1 MVCSQ
6 IKNFKMIRPILSL
19 VAIFAFSALTFGQA
33 NFAIKGGLNLSGF
46 AVDKDQID
54 DTNMKVGYTGG
65 VSLQLPLLDFLK
77 IQPEVLFTA
86 KGGKYEAEDLQ
97 VNAIL
102 KYIDIP
108 VSAVLPIFNTGL
120 SIHAGL
126 QPSLLVK
133 AKYRYESSVFGNDTV
148 EDDDRDSYNTMDMA
162 GIAGLAFESDR
173 LRIEARAIR
182 GLRNVE
188 KDRII
193 LTEFF
198 DANNAKNFGLQLTAA
213 LKF

>member
-19 VAIFAFSALTFGQA
+19 ITIFAFSALTFGQA

-108 VSAVLPIFNTGL
+108 VSAVLPIFKTGL

-198 DANNAKNFGLQLTAA
+198 DANNAKNFGFQLTAA